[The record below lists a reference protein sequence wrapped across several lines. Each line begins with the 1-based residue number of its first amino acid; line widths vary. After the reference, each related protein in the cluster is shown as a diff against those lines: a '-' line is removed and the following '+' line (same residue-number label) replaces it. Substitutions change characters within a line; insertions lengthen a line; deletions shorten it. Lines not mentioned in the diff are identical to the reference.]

1 MIMKIQLR
9 QVLRNKRFLIFTIFV
24 PVIWYIFIY
33 NVQKGI
39 VPNIMFGIAVFIGII
54 GNSMATFSKRISSNI
69 DFFSFES
76 KFTKYSVKR
85 YLLDHSA
92 GSSEH
97 IDFSSSARSSS
108 CYVQI

>member
-54 GNSMATFSKRISSNI
+54 
-69 DFFSFES
+69 
-76 KFTKYSVKR
+76 
-85 YLLDHSA
+85 
-92 GSSEH
+92 
-97 IDFSSSARSSS
+97 
-108 CYVQI
+108 